1 MFGFD
6 RIRYKIGSYFT
17 DDIRLDCKESIKAF
31 GENGTLIGLEFIV
44 PGGEACISDS
54 WRKGES

>member
-31 GENGTLIGLEFIV
+31 GENGVLMGLKFIV
-44 PGGEACISDS
+44 PSGEACISDS
-54 WRKGES
+54 WRR